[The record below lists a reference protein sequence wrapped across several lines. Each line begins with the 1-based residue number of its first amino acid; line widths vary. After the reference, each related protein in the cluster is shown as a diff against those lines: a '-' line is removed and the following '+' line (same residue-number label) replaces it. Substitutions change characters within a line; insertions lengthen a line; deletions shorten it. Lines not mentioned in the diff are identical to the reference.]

1 MQDLVASYTSLRGRV
16 IELSP
21 FLGKVK
27 KAGSPSEAGRHD
39 QDPACPPVRRA

>member
-27 KAGSPSEAGRHD
+27 KAGSLPKPDVMIRTRR
-39 QDPACPPVRRA
+39 VRQ